1 MLVNI
6 KINKMKLYTD
16 YPITELGDKEFV
28 EAPIRECELLSYDDN
43 KYCYI
48 KVGGI
53 EKEVKR
59 GYIYTKRGRCGEV
72 DCISIDEIRAFFG
85 SNYFY

>member
-1 MLVNI
+1 
-6 KINKMKLYTD
+6 MKLYTD
-16 YPITELGDKEFV
+16 YPITELGDEEFK
-28 EAPIRECELLSYDDN
+28 EAPIRDCELLSYDDN

-59 GYIYTKRGRCGEV
+59 GYIYAKSGRVGEV
-72 DCISIDEIRAFFG
+72 DCISSEECKQILEKK
-85 SNYFY
+85 

>member
-1 MLVNI
+1 
-6 KINKMKLYTD
+6 MKLYTD
-16 YPITELGDKEFV
+16 YPITELGDEEFK

-48 KVGGI
+48 KVGGV

-59 GYIYTKRGRCGEV
+59 GYIYTKSGRAGEV
-72 DCISIDEIRAFFG
+72 DCISPEECKQILEKK
-85 SNYFY
+85 